1 MLVHNI
7 RKNESRVIDFRETA
21 PSAIQ
26 EEMLQTN
33 LDLKVDPLSTFTQY
47 SVMYF
52 HRNAAH
58 LSLKAYLNHIS
69 ITTLG
74 PSVTDGCRLHQ

>member
-33 LDLKVDPLSTFTQY
+33 LDLKVDPSSRLSILHIYTVECVALPPQCSTFTIESISQSY
-47 SVMYF
+47 SY
-52 HRNAAH
+52 H
-58 LSLKAYLNHIS
+58 
-69 ITTLG
+69 TTG
-74 PSVTDGCRLHQ
+74 S